1 MADPKLSREEKVFFY
16 EKLVIGHANA
26 ELKGATIPY
35 TSLNGHMYSMLTK
48 GNEVAIKLP
57 EEDRKKF
64 LAKYKTK
71 LVEQYGIV
79 QKEFVVVPDSLLK
92 KTEELKP
99 YFDISYNYVGSL
111 KPKPTAKSKKK
122 L

>member
-1 MADPKLSREEKVFFY
+1 MADPKLSREEKEFFY
-16 EKLVIGHANA
+16 GKLVTGHANA
-26 ELKGATIPY
+26 ELKGDTIPY